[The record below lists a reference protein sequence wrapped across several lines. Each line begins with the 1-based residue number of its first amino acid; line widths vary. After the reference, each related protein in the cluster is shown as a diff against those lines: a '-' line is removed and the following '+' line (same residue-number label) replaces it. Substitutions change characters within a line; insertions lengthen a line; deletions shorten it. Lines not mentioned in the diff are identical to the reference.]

1 MLPYYGPP
9 FRYDE
14 IEEKKH
20 ERELQY
26 RLELQKLESER
37 RREKREHEVQ
47 LLQIMM
53 AMKGSSSAP
62 VPAAHQYQP
71 NTSYAPSLV
80 MLHIWWDILHILVQ
94 LPVPILVMKGTPT
107 INCKSSEI
115 KFQVDR

>member
-71 NTSYAPSLV
+71 NTSYAPFSGDATHMV
-80 MLHIWWDILHILVQ
+80 
-94 LPVPILVMKGTPT
+94 GY
-107 INCKSSEI
+107 SSYPRSTSSSYTSDEGNTYY
-115 KFQVDR
+115 KL